1 MSIPGSASPLLLAS
15 TAAAAAGY
23 QVSRSLRFNS
33 ADSAYLSRTPA
44 VAGDRRTWTWAGWV
58 KRSALG
64 AINTLFFAGTSPT
77 NEDLIRFES
86 DRLQILWYYGGVTAN
101 ITTTPVYRDPS
112 AWMHVVVS
120 VDTTQ
125 ATASNRIKVYINGTQ
140 GTTLTTATYPT
151 QNTDSLTNATNA
163 HNIGRDGGNVN
174 FYLNGYLADIHFI
187 DGQALTPSS
196 FTEVSATTGQLIPK
210 AYAGTYTG
218 NSFWL
223 KFSDNSAA
231 TAATLGKDSFLL
243 GNNWT
248 PNNLAIWNGGA
259 AMYSV
264 GSLTNNLGYLFTTS
278 GVLPAASFDGSLLTW
293 AGNNNGGGTNTWTAP
308 VSITVNTS
316 LRVYVG
322 AGAFPASTTWAVN
335 GTSQGSTTNGAWLT
349 SSVSTPYT
357 LTSVANTL
365 SNSSTGAF
373 FAAIEVDGV
382 ILVDKT
388 NSTNDSLVDTPTSYG
403 TDTGVGGEV
412 RGNYCVINPLTG
424 VAAGR
429 TVSNGNLEQLA
440 LVESVNSTRGTIGVK
455 SGKWY
460 WEVTV
465 YVTSGGGVSPRIGI
479 CRASAPD
486 GYSPGNGADEW
497 CLFMTSYDPYGGA
510 GGHNG
515 GVVGSYAPIYPN
527 DIGMFALDMD
537 NAKIYF
543 GKNGTWLNSG
553 NPVSGVG
560 AFFSDVTGE
569 IFPMINTGYFTS
581 VSCNFGQRAFAYTA
595 PSGFKALVDTNL
607 PAPLVAKPNTV
618 MDVALW
624 TGNNT
629 ARTISGLN
637 FSPDLVWI
645 KNRST
650 AQSHTLYDT
659 VRGAT
664 LALVPNGTDAELTL
678 TNFLTAFTSDGFS
691 IGTDNN
697 LNGSG
702 NGIVGWA
709 WDAGTST
716 ASNTAGSITSQVR
729 ANVSAGFSV
738 QTWTASG
745 SGIDS
750 WGHGLGIAPE
760 FVIAKRR
767 SSAQDWYVWHKS
779 ITSSQYLLLNSTA
792 SVASYTNIWGASGPS
807 SSLVYYAASPGNQVS
822 YAFAPV
828 VGFSSFGSYTGNGS
842 ADGPFVY
849 NGFRPRWVLIRRTDT
864 SENWI
869 LHDTARDT
877 YNVTTKE
884 LIPNSSG
891 AEGSSTPFDILSN
904 GFKMRDSGGGTNGS
918 GGTYIYAAFAENPFQ
933 YARAR

>member
-1 MSIPGSASPLLLAS
+1 MIPGSSNPLMM
-15 TAAAAAGY
+15 AAAPAGGY

-33 ADSAYLSRTPA
+33 SDSGFCSRTPA
-44 VAGDRRTWTWAGWV
+44 VAGNRTTWTWAGWV
-58 KRSALG
+58 KRSR
-64 AINTLFFAGTSPT
+64 ISN
-77 NEDLIRFES
+77 DY
-86 DRLQILWYYGGVTAN
+86 DRLFGSETSASTVSTIRITMLNPYEDCLEFHHNDGTNVSNVTTAAKL
-101 ITTTPVYRDPS
+101 RDPS
-112 AWMHVVVS
+112 AWYHIVVS

-125 ATASNRIKVYINGTQ
+125 STSSNRTKIYINGVQ
-140 GTTLTTATYPT
+140 QTLAVSNYLN
-151 QNTDSLTNATNA
+151 QNVNTFINSTNAQ
-163 HNIGRDGGNVN
+163 NIGRSQNYGSY
-174 FYLNGYLADIHFI
+174 FNGYMADIHFI

-210 AYAGTYTG
+210 TYSGSFGTNG
-218 NSFWL
+218 FWL

-231 TAATLGKDSFLL
+231 TAATLGKDYS
-243 GNNWT
+243 GNSNNWT
-248 PNNLAIWNGGA
+248 PNNL
-259 AMYSV
+259 SV
-264 GSLTNNLGYLFTTS
+264 
-278 GVLPAASFDGSLLTW
+278 
-293 AGNNNGGGTNTWTAP
+293 TA
-308 VSITVNTS
+308 
-316 LRVYVG
+316 G
-322 AGAFPASTTWAVN
+322 AG
-335 GTSQGSTTNGAWLT
+335 
-349 SSVSTPYT
+349 
-357 LTSVANTL
+357 
-365 SNSSTGAF
+365 
-373 FAAIEVDGV
+373 
-382 ILVDKT
+382 
-388 NSTNDSLVDTPTSYG
+388 NDSLVDTPTSYG
-403 TDTGVGGEV
+403 TDTGVGGSV
-412 RGNYCVINPLTG
+412 RGNYCTWNPLDI
-424 VAAGR
+424 AGAGSAVF
-429 TVSNGNLEQLA
+429 TVTNGNLDINNTGGWDGRIICTMATVSGQYYYEITL
-440 LVESVNSTRGTIGVK
+440 NSLGAQAIFFFGFCATNFTRPIYDSPNPGVFYAGYGDIYK
-455 SGKWY
+455 D
-460 WEVTV
+460 
-465 YVTSGGGVSPRIGI
+465 GVLITTGAAMTAGDVIGI
-479 CRASAPD
+479 AFNATNGTASF
-486 GYSPGNGADEW
+486 Y
-497 CLFMTSYDPYGGA
+497 
-510 GGHNG
+510 
-515 GVVGSYAPIYPN
+515 
-527 DIGMFALDMD
+527 
-537 NAKIYF
+537 
-543 GKNGTWLNSG
+543 KNGTLQ
-553 NPVSGVG
+553 G
-560 AFFSDVTGE
+560 AVTG
-569 IFPMINTGYFTS
+569 IVASNYCPAV
-581 VSCNFGQRAFAYTA
+581 VSSAGGLRQFNISANFGQRPFAYTA
-595 PSGFKALVDTNL
+595 PSGFKALCDTNL
-607 PAPLVAKPNTV
+607 PAPVVAKPNTV